1 MGTKRIEKGMTVIET
16 PDHGDTIDAR
26 DTMYPTLLHVV
37 GEEGFEEKEG
47 LATTYGYVLGGEAE
61 ITLGDVVARVRKG
74 AFFCAPGMLRIVGT
88 ETFINAAGKIEHT
101 RVVCI
106 KRYGFRG
113 MQQVGQIEKR
123 GRLSY
128 IDGCS
133 DSLLVYP
140 PRLGDPCFNHLHFPP
155 GIKQTQH
162 THPSVRMGIVASG
175 KGKAFRVP
183 SKGNTGWEIDLAEGC
198 VFLLPEQEQHSF
210 RTDET
215 DTIMNVIAYHPDSDW
230 GPTDAAHPMRNRT
243 YIGNDRTGQ
252 GE

>member
-1 MGTKRIEKGMTVIET
+1 MGKRRVERGMTVIEV
-16 PDHGDTIDAR
+16 PDHGDIIDAR
-26 DTMYPTLLHVV
+26 ETMYPTLLHVV
-37 GEEGFEEKEG
+37 GGPGYAETDPLG
-47 LATTYGYVLGGEAE
+47 TTYGYVLEGAGAIETPV
-61 ITLGDVVARVRKG
+61 ISARVSKG
-74 AFFCAPGMLRIVGT
+74 AYFALPGGFRAI
-88 ETFINAAGKIEHT
+88 ADDDAT
-101 RVVCI
+101 RFVLI
-106 KRYGFRG
+106 KRFGFRG
-113 MQQVGQIEKR
+113 QKVFGEVEAR

-133 DSLLVYP
+133 DSMLVYP

-155 GIKQTQH
+155 GILQTQH

-183 SKGNTGWEIDLAEGC
+183 SAGNSGWEIDLAEGC

-210 RTDET
+210 RTSET
-215 DTIMNVIAYHPDSDW
+215 NSIMNVIAYHPDSDW

-252 GE
+252 AAGG